1 MQNKI
6 IHYNQ
11 IALIKKKNRKKT
23 IGLAHGVFD
32 MFHYGHLLHLKK
44 AKSYCDILIVSI
56 TSDKFINK
64 APGRPIYTNQQR
76 LKIVSS
82 LSFVDFV
89 ILSNKKHSIQLLNSI
104 KPNYYF
110 KGDDYINQKKDY
122 SGGIKLEKSA
132 VEKNGG
138 KIIFTN
144 EKSLS
149 STKLINR
156 FSDELDENTKKYLLK
171 LKKKTNF
178 EKLKKT
184 IDKTKNL
191 KTLVLGEIIIDEYI
205 FSTPLGKS
213 PKEHLISMQEIKKE
227 TYGGGVIAS
236 VNHLASFLNDC
247 TLLSTIQPKK
257 RKNISKYINSSI
269 KKIFFEEKNYKTLVK
284 TRYLDPQNNKL
295 FQISNYKMIKG
306 NCFASRASRE
316 IMLHRFFKGKKLEF
330 PF

>member
-1 MQNKI
+1 MQNKV

-11 IALIKKKNRKKT
+11 IASIKKKIRKKT

-44 AKSYCDILIVSI
+44 AKSFCDILIVSI

-64 APGRPIYTNQQR
+64 APGRPIYTNEQR

-110 KGDDYINQKKDY
+110 KGNDYINQKKDY

-156 FSDELDENTKKYLLK
+156 FSDELDENTK
-171 LKKKTNF
+171 
-178 EKLKKT
+178 
-184 IDKTKNL
+184 
-191 KTLVLGEIIIDEYI
+191 
-205 FSTPLGKS
+205 
-213 PKEHLISMQEIKKE
+213 
-227 TYGGGVIAS
+227 
-236 VNHLASFLNDC
+236 
-247 TLLSTIQPKK
+247 
-257 RKNISKYINSSI
+257 NI
-269 KKIFFEEKNYKTLVK
+269 
-284 TRYLDPQNNKL
+284 
-295 FQISNYKMIKG
+295 
-306 NCFASRASRE
+306 C
-316 IMLHRFFKGKKLEF
+316 
-330 PF
+330 